1 MELQSK
7 ALANRE
13 GLSAKKHL
21 GAWAGLCLNSMI
33 LLITLSVI
41 CTLGVAP
48 SQSKASYKTAD
59 GAIVQ
64 TGYSVAAATSNGTIT
79 VTADSAYL
87 RYYKWKGAT
96 RTLKLE
102 RSMQWNRTREL
113 IGGSYDDIW
122 KLHDNT
128 THGWATEAP
137 MRFKSEVAAVRWL
150 RKRRQPQ
157 LSYRNDGLAV
167 GWLTNARHEL
177 MVEVW
182 QVLIKEKKPTRL
194 AGSQDSRIIV
204 TQSHVSEPPIV
215 VAVEQK
221 HGLGL
226 MSLLDGRADPN
237 AETFNGTPALM
248 IAVKNFDVES
258 IALLLSRGANPNGG
272 DAEGKTPL
280 LAAIAKNQLGIVRM
294 LVENGSDVNLA
305 YEANGLAGTTP
316 LMLAAMGSK
325 TAISALLIDKGADV
339 RAIDDSGGET
349 ALHNAASWGKPD
361 LGILLLKHGAAIDER
376 DEYGK
381 TPLMDAILG
390 NNTAMVKFFIDHG
403 ANVKARSDIGRLKY
417 GASAFMG
424 ADKKS
429 LMKLQRDGKL
439 ENLHE
444 DGPTVLQQARM
455 YGANALII
463 RMLKHAGAR

>member
-7 ALANRE
+7 ALAYRE
-13 GLSAKKHL
+13 GLPAKKHL
-21 GAWAGLCLNSMI
+21 GTWTRLCLRNVFF
-33 LLITLSVI
+33 LITLSAI
-41 CTLGVAP
+41 CALWVAP
-48 SQSKASYKTAD
+48 SESKADFKTND

-64 TGYSVAAATSNGTIT
+64 TGHSVAASTSNGTIT

-96 RTLKLE
+96 RALKLE
-102 RSMQWNRTREL
+102 RSMQWSSTHEL
-113 IGGSYDDIW
+113 VGGSYDDIW
-122 KLHDNT
+122 KLHDTT
-128 THGWATEAP
+128 THGWASEGP
-137 MRFKSEVAAVRWL
+137 KSFRSESAAVRWL

-157 LSYRNDGLAV
+157 LTYRDDGLAV

-204 TQSHVSEPPIV
+204 TQSHVSEPPII

-444 DGPTVLQQARM
+444 DGPTVLEQARI

-463 RMLKHAGAR
+463 RMLKNAGAR